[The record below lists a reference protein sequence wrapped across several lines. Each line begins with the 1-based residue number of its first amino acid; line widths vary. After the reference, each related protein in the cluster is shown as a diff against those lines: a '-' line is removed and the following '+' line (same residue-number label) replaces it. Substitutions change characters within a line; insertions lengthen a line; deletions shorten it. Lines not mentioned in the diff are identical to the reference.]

1 MRSPT
6 YIPHIRFHVMERE
19 NYLPVTKLIPMTAG
33 NLTEQSASLS
43 NFDVTGNYTWK
54 GVRV

>member
-6 YIPHIRFHVMERE
+6 YIPPIRFHDMHRE